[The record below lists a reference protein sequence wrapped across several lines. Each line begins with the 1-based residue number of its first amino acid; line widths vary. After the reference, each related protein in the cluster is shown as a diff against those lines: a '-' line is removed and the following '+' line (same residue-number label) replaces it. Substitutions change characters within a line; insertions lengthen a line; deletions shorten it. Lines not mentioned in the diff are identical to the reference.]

1 MIKKFIKDNRGQVL
15 YAVIVTVMFVGL
27 ISMTT
32 MGLTLRNYNAAV
44 QKQQHVS
51 DYYAADAVAELIR
64 VGKII
69 VVDSTVINAATYD
82 SVANPDEAPLNSI
95 FVTSGVDDIYIIT
108 CGTVTIKATIDVDN
122 QQFKSWEVSY
132 HAAQKGQN

>member
-64 VGKII
+64 IGKISFNSNKIAIDATMFTETVTDENSSDVIWVTKTGDSYEI
-69 VVDSTVINAATYD
+69 VAKTVTVLTVIED
-82 SVANPDEAPLNSI
+82 
-95 FVTSGVDDIYIIT
+95 
-108 CGTVTIKATIDVDN
+108 K
-122 QQFKSWEVSY
+122 QFTSWEVSY
-132 HAAQKGQN
+132 HAAPTE

>member
-64 VGKII
+64 IGKISFNSNKIAIDATMFTETVVTDENSSDFIWVTKTGNSYEI
-69 VVDSTVINAATYD
+69 VAKTVTVLTVIED
-82 SVANPDEAPLNSI
+82 
-95 FVTSGVDDIYIIT
+95 
-108 CGTVTIKATIDVDN
+108 K
-122 QQFKSWEVSY
+122 QFTSWEVSY
-132 HAAQKGQN
+132 HAVQTE

>member
-51 DYYAADAVAELIR
+51 DYYAADAAAEMLRISNPSNIEIDDIENSWG
-64 VGKII
+64 VKIA
-69 VVDSTVINAATYD
+69 SN
-82 SVANPDEAPLNSI
+82 
-95 FVTSGVDDIYIIT
+95 GVDQDIAYYIIT
-108 CGTVTIKATIDVDN
+108 DDTVTLTIGIKEK
-122 QQFKSWEVSY
+122 QFTSWEVSY
-132 HAAQKGQN
+132 HAAQTE

>member
-69 VVDSTVINAATYD
+69 VEDSAVINAATYD
-82 SVANPDEAPLNSI
+82 PVANPDGAPLNSI
-95 FVTSGVDDIYIIT
+95 FVTRGDDVYVIT
-108 CGTVTIKATIDVDN
+108 CGTVTIKATIDVVN

-132 HAAQKGQN
+132 HAAQTE

>member
-1 MIKKFIKDNRGQVL
+1 VIKKFIKDNRGQVL

-64 VGKII
+64 IGSVSENQDQEFDVEFENITVH
-69 VVDSTVINAATYD
+69 VVYANETY
-82 SVANPDEAPLNSI
+82 
-95 FVTSGVDDIYIIT
+95 TIT
-108 CGTVTIKATIDVDN
+108 CGTVTIKATIDVAN

-132 HAAQKGQN
+132 HAAQTE

>member
-15 YAVIVTVMFVGL
+15 YAVIVTVMFMGL

-64 VGKII
+64 IGSVSENQDQEFDVEFENITVH
-69 VVDSTVINAATYD
+69 VVYANETY
-82 SVANPDEAPLNSI
+82 
-95 FVTSGVDDIYIIT
+95 TIT
-108 CGTVTIKATIDVDN
+108 CGTVTIESKIDVDS
-122 QQFKSWEVSY
+122 QQFNSWEVSY
-132 HAAQKGQN
+132 HAAQTE

>member
-64 VGKII
+64 IGKISFNSDKIAIDATMFTETVTDENSSDVIWVTKTGNSYEI
-69 VVDSTVINAATYD
+69 VAKTVTVLTVIED
-82 SVANPDEAPLNSI
+82 
-95 FVTSGVDDIYIIT
+95 
-108 CGTVTIKATIDVDN
+108 K
-122 QQFKSWEVSY
+122 QFTSWEVSY
-132 HAAQKGQN
+132 HAAQTE